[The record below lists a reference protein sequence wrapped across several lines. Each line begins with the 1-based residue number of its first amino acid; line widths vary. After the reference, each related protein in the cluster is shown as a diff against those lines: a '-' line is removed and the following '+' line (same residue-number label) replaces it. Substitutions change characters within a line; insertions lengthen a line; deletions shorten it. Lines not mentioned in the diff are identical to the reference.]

1 MKEYWEEYGEWNKMQ
16 LVSIA
21 YAKTKQ
27 KNYDIKTKPPEF
39 IYMFVK
45 ILLILYL
52 KFLNSTLAPELYQCK
67 H

>member
-1 MKEYWEEYGEWNKMQ
+1 MQ

-21 YAKTKQ
+21 YAKTNKT
-27 KNYDIKTKPPEF
+27 KNYDTKTKPLEF

-52 KFLNSTLAPELYQCK
+52 KFLNSTLAPISK
-67 H
+67 N

>member
-1 MKEYWEEYGEWNKMQ
+1 MQ